1 MFLDLAEAPHE
12 EHLISLCGDDGDD
25 VPDMPFFEASNL
37 EDRPMAPAAEDYPL
51 GCEVELRDVEFAKM
65 AQESRHW
72 EPIMEAVFAIPRRRV
87 RVDRHTGDYTFVLC
101 NDIDGFERV
110 GCTLYRACLS
120 EPKVKATR
128 YYSSIRSG
136 LSGLELEDKTEDL
149 LSKPVQPGAA
159 SAKDSD
165 NSAVESVNS
174 PSTMNPAGGAGGSGG
189 GGGSGGAG
197 AAFNTAKTTRSSG
210 TSVNL
215 VDDARRR
222 SFMSYMKKGT
232 AEVNK
237 KNCAAALRY
246 YNRALEEMPEE
257 EARVRSSRSVAYLIL
272 GEKERALEDANRVV
286 HLTPRESVGYIRTGN
301 VLRSMKK
308 FVDAQKMYAAAL
320 RTDATN
326 TVVRNLLEGNS
337 VAMLY
342 EGRTKRYNKLRIAY
356 DEKHKRAI
364 AVAGQNIAEED
375 VVIKEGS
382 SSVFPLSAGLYR
394 VICGRKRCS
403 LCCHCGRPFVD
414 EAQVTSQIPGLTPP
428 ILNSLGVCVQPVP
441 CDNNCNALYCSESC
455 KSKAWVEHHW
465 VECAQRGRW
474 REGASV
480 IHRLLDQYV
489 LRSTPQNDV
498 VPEAPSSSAEQ
509 AEELQRQPGPICV
522 AADTRPIVKA
532 ACVRIAVRM
541 MSRMV
546 SSVLPPQEA
555 AQQYRWLPIA
565 PVVEQQR
572 EEVAELLR
580 TCYSTLAQ
588 GFSSEDKEQLTFP
601 VFQECYEK
609 AKSNALMICCTMWP
623 KVVSRVRSHL
633 EYVNAEDRPAGLG
646 AQSSDTPLQSYVQ
659 QILSAPAYGVAGT
672 YHMCISLFELASLM
686 TPHNFKEDEAEAPN
700 VMARTFAESAAN
712 LRVRAMRPIA
722 KRETLKMAWP
732 HYDFQ

>member
-1 MFLDLAEAPHE
+1 LAAEQPLSSLLFFVLSLFSCSSFFHVMLMDLAEAPHE
-12 EHLISLCGDDGDD
+12 ENLISLCDDDGDE
-25 VPDMPFFEASNL
+25 VPDMPFFEASNI

-72 EPIMEAVFAIPRRRV
+72 EPIMETFFAIPRRRV
-87 RVDRHTGDYTFVLC
+87 QVDRHTGDYTFVMC

-136 LSGLELEDKTEDL
+136 LSGLELEDRTEDV
-149 LSKPVQPGAA
+149 LSKPVQPGGAA
-159 SAKDSD
+159 GAKDSE
-165 NSAVESVNS
+165 NSAVESVN
-174 PSTMNPAGGAGGSGG
+174 NPATGNASGSAHSSVKPARTTTAAN
-189 GGGSGGAG
+189 GS
-197 AAFNTAKTTRSSG
+197 
-210 TSVNL
+210 V

-232 AEVNK
+232 AEINK
-237 KNCAAALRY
+237 KNCEAALRY

-257 EARVRSSRSVAYLIL
+257 EARVRSSRSVAFLL
-272 GEKERALEDANRVV
+272 AGEKERALEDAKRVTY
-286 HLTPRESVGYIRTGN
+286 LMPGESVGFIRTGN

-308 FVDAQKMYAAAL
+308 FVDAQQMYATAMKW
-320 RTDATN
+320 DPTN
-326 TVVRNLLEGNS
+326 SVVRNLLEGNS

-342 EGRTKRYNKLRIAY
+342 EGRTKRYNKLRIVY
-356 DEKHKRAI
+356 DEHLKRAI
-364 AVAGQNIAEED
+364 AVAAQNIDANE

-414 EAQVTSQIPGLTPP
+414 ESMITEQIPGLTKP
-428 ILNSLGVCVQPVP
+428 ILNSLHVCNTSVP

-474 REGASV
+474 REGASL

-489 LRSTPQNDV
+489 CTNASPNDAQVNVSPVPQ
-498 VPEAPSSSAEQ
+498 
-509 AEELQRQPGPICV
+509 CV
-522 AADTRPIVKA
+522 ADDTRPIVKA
-532 ACVRIAVRM
+532 ACIRIAVRM

-546 SSVLPPQEA
+546 SSVLPAQEA
-555 AQQYRWLPIA
+555 AQQYRWLPVA
-565 PVVEQQR
+565 PAVREQR
-572 EEVAELLR
+572 AEMADLLR
-580 TCYSTLAQ
+580 TCYTTLSRCFA
-588 GFSSEDKEQLTFP
+588 SEDLEQLPFD

-609 AKSNALMICCTMWP
+609 AKSNALMICCSMWP
-623 KVVSRVRSHL
+623 KVVERVKSHL
-633 EYVNAEDRPAGLG
+633 DFVNAEDRPVVLG
-646 AQSSDTPLQSYVQ
+646 AQSDETPLQSCLHH
-659 QILSAPAYGVAGT
+659 ILNAPQYGVPGT

-686 TPHNFKEDEAEAPN
+686 TPNNCTPGEVSKPN
-700 VMARTFAESAAN
+700 VVVRTFSESAAN
-712 LRVRAMRPIA
+712 LRLRTLRPIA
-722 KRETLKMAWP
+722 KKEVLSMAWP
-732 HYDFQ
+732 YYDFA